1 MVSAMVDRRKP
12 IILVD
17 EPADCEVVVIRV
29 RRDRVVRVTRFDSVD
44 LSAHTEKGK
53 LLSAAI
59 AAAKRKGVS
68 VARLVSAI
76 EQVIEQESGDA

>member
-1 MVSAMVDRRKP
+1 MVGRCKL

-17 EPADCEVVVIRV
+17 EPDDCEVVIARV
-29 RRDRVVRVTRFDSVD
+29 RGNQVVRVTRFDSVD

-76 EQVIEQESGDA
+76 EQAVEQESVDA